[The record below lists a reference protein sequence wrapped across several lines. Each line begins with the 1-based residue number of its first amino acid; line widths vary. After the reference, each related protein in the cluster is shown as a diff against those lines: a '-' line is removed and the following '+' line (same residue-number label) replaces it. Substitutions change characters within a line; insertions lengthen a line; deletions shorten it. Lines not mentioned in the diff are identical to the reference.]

1 MKRGGREWR
10 GWQGWWGVI
19 RGNAHYRHSSLK
31 RMKRMIDGDI
41 RRGLRESEKFR
52 RWETWR
58 DGGEQVQRFLFCCFF
73 FWDTLVQHRAFT
85 MAQHLTLRI
94 CPSAWAKH
102 SENFPAYIQSKLC
115 LVLPLFLFWPL
126 MVHQNRETESR
137 KVFSNYLWD
146 LESAFKNK

>member
-1 MKRGGREWR
+1 MRRGGREWR

-31 RMKRMIDGDI
+31 RMKRMIDGNI
-41 RRGLRESEKFR
+41 RRGLRESKKLC

-58 DGGEQVQRFLFCCFF
+58 DGGEQVQRFLFCFF
-73 FWDTLVQHRAFT
+73 FWDPLVQHRAFT
-85 MAQHLTLRI
+85 VAQHHTWRI

-115 LVLPLFLFWPL
+115 FVLPFFCFSWWWFIKTGKLRVERSF
-126 MVHQNRETESR
+126 QNIFEKQLRSR
-137 KVFSNYLWD
+137 VSI
-146 LESAFKNK
+146 